1 MKRKIAPLL
10 VVLFAFMLFVALS
23 PVVPSMHVNAATLS
37 AQAAPQQ
44 NPNPNT
50 QQAQPPDQNQTANP
64 NRNPNQNPTNPNAN
78 RPAQHHRLPEAGS
91 ELPLMGLIGLLSIAG
106 IIVVRR
112 ISRKIS

>member
-1 MKRKIAPLL
+1 MKKKILPLL
-10 VVLFAFMLFVALS
+10 AVLFAFMLFVALS
-23 PVVPSMHVNAATLS
+23 PVVPSMHINAATLS

-50 QQAQPPDQNQTANP
+50 QQAQPPDQSQTANP
-64 NRNPNQNPTNPNAN
+64 NQNPNQNPSNP
-78 RPAQHHRLPEAGS
+78 PVQHRRLPKTGS
-91 ELPLMGLIGLLSIAG
+91 ELPLMGLIGLISIAG